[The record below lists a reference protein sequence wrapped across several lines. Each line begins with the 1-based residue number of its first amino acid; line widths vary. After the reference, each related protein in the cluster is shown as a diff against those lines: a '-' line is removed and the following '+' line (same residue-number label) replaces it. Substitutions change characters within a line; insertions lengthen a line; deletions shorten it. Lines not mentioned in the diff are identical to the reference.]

1 MRENNRDTEIWRRTG
16 NQGKNWQLTNI
27 DIGRVDGAFQVKI
40 VYRQSIYSNNVI
52 ILFLGGISKVKNKI
66 YTVTSII
73 FLFSCSQQIRFDYA
87 LTITI
92 CFSYLQIIIRAT
104 RTLSVQGDI
113 AIDDLQFINC
123 NYPGQSNTCN
133 FQLI

>member
-16 NQGKNWQLTNI
+16 NQGKDWQLTNI

-52 ILFLGGISKVKNKI
+52 ILFLGGIPKVKNKV

-73 FLFSCSQQIRFDYA
+73 FLCSCSQQIRFD
-87 LTITI
+87 
-92 CFSYLQIIIRAT
+92 
-104 RTLSVQGDI
+104 
-113 AIDDLQFINC
+113 
-123 NYPGQSNTCN
+123 
-133 FQLI
+133 